1 VSVLEQRLQGSRF
14 AEYTGELKVDWYRDG
29 VRLGITAGKITA
41 LERWQAPAYGDE
53 AQAGCPAL
61 LFVQALFGYRSFA
74 ELQTIYP
81 DMWTNHEA
89 QILLQALFPR
99 RPSLVWD

>member
-1 VSVLEQRLQGSRF
+1 VSALEQRLQVSRF
-14 AEYTGELKVDWYRDG
+14 AEYTGELKLDWYDDG
-29 VRLGITAGKITA
+29 VRLGITA

-81 DMWTNHEA
+81 DMWTHHEA